1 MKTSIRVGMVVLV
14 MAMAVP
20 ALPGGPPTKTYGVKA
35 TLTGRAE
42 DDSKGKTVLIS
53 QSLTGNMLVN
63 LAMGRAPAAPVP
75 ANQVLA
81 ARIVCGAGIS
91 TLVVFD
97 TAGSSNLVTIASA
110 SGPPSTI
117 AAGTKAEFVG
127 LLEFQSNGNLSNNI
141 SGGYLVISGKAT
153 IDTNGCPTK
162 VTATV
167 TGVIDG
173 VFTDDVG
180 TKEFEALIPKGSI
193 STTIL
198 LTP

>member
-1 MKTSIRVGMVVLV
+1 MKTSIRVGMVVLA
-14 MAMAVP
+14 MAMVVP
-20 ALPGGPPTKTYGVKA
+20 AVHALVPSKTYGVKA

-53 QSLTGNMLVN
+53 QSITGNMLVN
-63 LAMGRAPAAPVP
+63 LAMGRAPTAPVP

-81 ARIVCGAGIS
+81 ARILCGAGIS
-91 TLVVFD
+91 ALVVFD
-97 TAGSSNLVTIASA
+97 TTGSSNLVTIASTG
-110 SGPPSTI
+110 SPPSAI

-127 LLEFQSNGNLSNNI
+127 LLNFQPTGNSSNAV

-153 IDTNGCPTK
+153 VDTNGCPTK
-162 VTATV
+162 ITATV
-167 TGVIDG
+167 TGVLDG

-180 TKEFEALIPKGSI
+180 TKEFEALIPKGSV

-198 LTP
+198 LVP